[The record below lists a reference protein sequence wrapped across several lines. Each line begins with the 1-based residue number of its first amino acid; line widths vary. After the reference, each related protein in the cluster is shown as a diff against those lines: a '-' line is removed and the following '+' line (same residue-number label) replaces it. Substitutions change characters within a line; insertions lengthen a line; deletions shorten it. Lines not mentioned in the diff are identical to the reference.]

1 MVIRVLFRRGL
12 YGCRASFEPQW
23 RFTGR
28 LRIITR
34 PGSPAEDSRGS
45 TNIIIGA
52 IIGGIVLL
60 ALVVGG
66 VIFLLQ
72 PGTPTERIRDI
83 FIIFMALVML
93 LVGVALVL
101 LIAQLA
107 SLINLLR
114 NEVKPILVSTNETA
128 NTLRGTTAFLSD
140 HLVEP
145 VIQLSSAVA
154 ALRTLVGFQQLF
166 RRK

>member
-1 MVIRVLFRRGL
+1 MDFERVSEHNGSVTFENETIPAGEIQAEERG
-12 YGCRASFEPQW
+12 AS
-23 RFTGR
+23 TKI
-28 LRIITR
+28 LIV
-34 PGSPAEDSRGS
+34 A
-45 TNIIIGA
+45 IIGA
-52 IIGGIVLL
+52 ILLL

-66 VIFLLQ
+66 VFFLLQ

-83 FIIFMALVML
+83 FIIFMALMML
-93 LVGVALVL
+93 LLGLALVI

-114 NEVKPILVSTNETA
+114 NEVKPILASTNETA

-140 HLVEP
+140 HLVQP

-154 ALRTLVGFQQLF
+154 ALRTVVGFQQLF

>member
-1 MVIRVLFRRGL
+1 MDAEQVSSRNGDLPADYEL
-12 YGCRASFEPQW
+12 TPDQASQV
-23 RFTGR
+23 
-28 LRIITR
+28 
-34 PGSPAEDSRGS
+34 EDSGRS
-45 TNIIIGA
+45 TKILIGA

-101 LIAQLA
+101 MIAQLA

>member
-1 MVIRVLFRRGL
+1 MGFDRVSEHNGNRTADNELPMDEHPQMDENKGSTRVL
-12 YGCRASFEPQW
+12 
-23 RFTGR
+23 
-28 LRIITR
+28 
-34 PGSPAEDSRGS
+34 
-45 TNIIIGA
+45 IGV
-52 IIGGIVLL
+52 IVAALILL

-83 FIIFMALVML
+83 FIIFMALMMVL
-93 LVGVALVL
+93 LGIALVI
-101 LIAQLA
+101 LIVQVA

-114 NEVKPILVSTNETA
+114 NEVKPILASTNETA
-128 NTLRGTTAFLSD
+128 NILRGTTTFLSD
-140 HLVEP
+140 HLVQP
-145 VIQLSSAVA
+145 VIQLSGTVA

>member
-1 MVIRVLFRRGL
+1 MDAEQVSSRNGDLPADYELTPGQ
-12 YGCRASFEPQW
+12 ASQV
-23 RFTGR
+23 
-28 LRIITR
+28 
-34 PGSPAEDSRGS
+34 EDSGRS
-45 TNIIIGA
+45 TKILIGA

-101 LIAQLA
+101 MIAQLA